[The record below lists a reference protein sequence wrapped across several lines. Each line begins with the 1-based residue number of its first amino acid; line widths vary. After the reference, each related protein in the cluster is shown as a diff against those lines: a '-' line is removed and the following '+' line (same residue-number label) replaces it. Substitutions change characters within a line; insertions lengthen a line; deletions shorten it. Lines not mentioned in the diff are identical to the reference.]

1 MGIGTRKT
9 ECVSQ
14 GRSRITQRTSNGLGL
29 KYTSISL
36 VSSGGGA
43 GLASGSGLKET
54 RERSKKGAGQ
64 SYTGKVCVEVEGD
77 INKVVK
83 QRFMYLCQ
91 HPVIPP
97 P

>member
-54 RERSKKGAGQ
+54 RERSKKGALRRAQGLH
-64 SYTGKVCVEVEGD
+64 GGIFEDPGAA
-77 INKVVK
+77 
-83 QRFMYLCQ
+83 
-91 HPVIPP
+91 P
-97 P
+97 